1 MNLSDLRVF
10 LAVARHSSLLA
21 AAEQLHL
28 TPSAVSKALRRLE
41 DSLSSPLFDRSTRQL
56 VLNAAGQ
63 LLRERGQHLMALA
76 AQTEADL
83 QGASARVGLHAGGP
97 AILLW
102 RDGPR
107 LARQLRASFE
117 GTVHLQAMYEEEALR
132 ALAHGELNV
141 AIVTGSVIDGAGA
154 SWSAEWD
161 RLALGSTT
169 LQLVASTSHPLLK
182 QHRPDASGTVQ
193 LPVAQ
198 VLQHP
203 FACPTRSL
211 LGGQDRGQRS
221 DGWRDDVLPRQIAY
235 LADDLQLLLGFVRR
249 GEALAYLPEAALD
262 EAGLVRIRT
271 RDCPFSCTE
280 SVWLVWNRST
290 APTWLGQLIVQM
302 AAADEAARLT

>member
-10 LAVARHSSLLA
+10 LAVTRHSSLLA

-41 DSLSSPLFDRSTRQL
+41 DSLSSELFDRSTRQL
-56 VLNAAGQ
+56 VLNSAGQ
-63 LLRERGQHLMALA
+63 LLRERGQHLLALA
-76 AQTEADL
+76 AQTTADL
-83 QGASARVGLHAGGP
+83 QGASARVELNIGGP

-107 LARQLRASFE
+107 LAQQLRASCQ
-117 GTVHLQAMYEEEALR
+117 GTVHLQAMYEEDALR
-132 ALAHGELNV
+132 ALARGDLNV
-141 AIVTGSVIDGAGA
+141 AIVTGSVIDGAGS
-154 SWSAEWD
+154 SWSADWD

-169 LQLVASTSHPLLK
+169 MQLVASTSHPLLK
-182 QHRPDASGTVQ
+182 QHRTDASATVQ

-198 VLQHP
+198 VLEHP

-211 LGGQDRGQRS
+211 FGGQDRGQRS

-249 GEALAYLPEAALD
+249 GEALAYLPEAALA
-262 EAGLVRIRT
+262 ESGLVRIRT
-271 RDCPFSCTE
+271 LDCPFVCNE
-280 SVWLVWNRST
+280 SSWLVWNRTT
-290 APTWLGQLIVQM
+290 APAWLSQLIAQT
-302 AAADEAARLT
+302 ATENEAAGLT